1 MSKRAA
7 SDDECSSKCVQ
18 CASDTGNCR
27 TAPSPL
33 ADQGTWSIL
42 EQFLTTDMTYPQM
55 EESFSSYL
63 GDRYVAD
70 DWKDARDVLFSGD
83 GNDSISLANLCA
95 LKARHMPLPSSSL
108 RMNGQPSS
116 TPVQRSRQR
125 PKPRTDS
132 STRVKQPCKRPK
144 SNPYIIT
151 KADEK
156 DEKEEDE
163 EDEEG
168 PSARLPTV
176 TYLSGPSAKD
186 RLAAAFDNIYDR
198 IQESPPSSSE
208 GRHARHSKAVSFPRA
223 IEGRMYLLHVQ
234 RNGTDY
240 IADHFGVK
248 DFSLL
253 CPVG

>member
-7 SDDECSSKCVQ
+7 SDDECSSKRAL
-18 CASDTGNCR
+18 CASDRNCR

-33 ADQGTWSIL
+33 ADQGAWSIL

-70 DWKDARDVLFSGD
+70 GWKDARDALFSGD
-83 GNDSISLANLCA
+83 GDDSIALANLCA
-95 LKARHMPLPSSSL
+95 LKARHMPLPSSSS

-151 KADEK
+151 EADEK

-163 EDEEG
+163 EDEGEEDEEG
-168 PSARLPTV
+168 PSARLLTV
-176 TYLSGPSAKD
+176 THLSGPSAKD

-240 IADHFGVK
+240 IAEHLRSQGF
-248 DFSLL
+248 L
-253 CPVG
+253 